1 MKFYELNAARPCR
14 CRIERTKKDV
24 IPVQDFS
31 RCAICFHQVHS
42 PGHPER
48 EPRPYLC
55 ESSLGLEKSWYQTK
69 LVRVYTYV
77 DHVPFCTA
85 QYWRDES
92 CHSETLLPFETFAD
106 YHYVQ
111 LLLRCVWVLW
121 LFNFSNLPRA
131 RPQSFAFADRANC
144 CKTLFR
150 TTSK

>member
-42 PGHPER
+42 TGHPDR

-55 ESSLGLEKSWYQTK
+55 ESSLGLEKSWYRTK

-92 CHSETLLPFETFAD
+92 CHSETFP
-106 YHYVQ
+106 
-111 LLLRCVWVLW
+111 LRHL
-121 LFNFSNLPRA
+121 A
-131 RPQSFAFADRANC
+131 II
-144 CKTLFR
+144 
-150 TTSK
+150 TTSSTYCVTFGFCGYLTSRTCREYVLSPLLSLIVRIAVKHC

>member
-1 MKFYELNAARPCR
+1 MKFYELNAARPCK
-14 CRIERTKKDV
+14 CRIERTNKDV

-31 RCAICFHQVHS
+31 RCAICFHQVRS
-42 PGHPER
+42 PGHPDR

-55 ESSLGLEKSWYQTK
+55 EPPLGPEGSWYQTK

-77 DHVPFCTA
+77 DHALFCTA

-92 CHSETLLPFETFAD
+92 CNSKTLLPFVTFGD

-121 LFNFSNLPRA
+121 LLNFSNLPRI

-144 CKTLFR
+144 CKTLLR